1 MLFNAKLVY
10 DLCGIS
16 YKINVYNALV
26 VYKVYHSVYSNV
38 IGIYMKECCNS
49 LQGECFDNVSD
60 YKAEYFISALRKNVA
75 SWNNKKMIF
84 LL

>member
-49 LQGECFDNVSD
+49 WWGKWFDNVSD
-60 YKAEYFISALRKNVA
+60 YKAEYFILHFTKTLHHGITKR
-75 SWNNKKMIF
+75 
-84 LL
+84 